1 MYPVFSHFSYAQLNV
16 TQFFR
21 GSKII
26 LLHYLREK
34 ENTLGKINSHH
45 WHEELWRSLWT
56 KHSSE
61 LQDFYSVQVCDFG
74 QVVHSCEPKLSQLQR
89 ESSGLAITWD
99 LSYELG
105 LGRDIRA
112 AQTPWGTETKKGS
125 WSVAYLSSLL
135 HFNQISLKCI
145 WLISSLSCWYGC
157 PSVLELFLIGLF
169 KPSLNWLCSFQGKP
183 TQYHSNASLPQPLML
198 KKVKL
203 KSSMK
208 TYKTFYN

>member
-1 MYPVFSHFSYAQLNV
+1 MNLRLQMGCWMHNIRLLQHLKPQGLRCRQQTEIGLFLFFCMSNFSLPNSKLKKLRFFSLTRYSRSFIV
-16 TQFFR
+16 
-21 GSKII
+21 
-26 LLHYLREK
+26 LHCTHR
-34 ENTLGKINSHH
+34 
-45 WHEELWRSLWT
+45 
-56 KHSSE
+56 
-61 LQDFYSVQVCDFG
+61 
-74 QVVHSCEPKLSQLQR
+74 
-89 ESSGLAITWD
+89 
-99 LSYELG
+99 
-105 LGRDIRA
+105 
-112 AQTPWGTETKKGS
+112 
-125 WSVAYLSSLL
+125 SLL

-169 KPSLNWLCSFQGKP
+169 KHSLNWLCSFQGKP